1 MSGHSKWATIKRKKG
16 KNDAARGKLFTKLI
30 REITVAAREG
40 GGDETGNPR
49 LRTAVLAAK
58 AENMPAAN
66 IERAVKKGTGEL
78 PGESYE
84 SVIYEGYGAGGV
96 AIMIEALSDNKNRT
110 VAEIRHLFTKY
121 NGNLG
126 ENGSVSWM
134 FSQKGYIAV
143 DKTSVS
149 EDDLMMVAIEAGAED
164 IADEEDVWEVTTALQ
179 DFERV
184 KKALD
189 EAGIQYNHAELVRKP
204 QTTLKVEGKTA
215 EQVLNLMNALE
226 DHDDVQKVFSNFD
239 IDTKELAA
247 LTV

>member
-16 KNDAARGKLFTKLI
+16 KTDAARGKLFTKLI

-40 GGDETGNPR
+40 GGDEGSNPR
-49 LRTAVLAAK
+49 LRTAILAAK

-66 IERAVKKGTGEL
+66 MERAIKKGTGEL

-84 SVIYEGYGAGGV
+84 SIIYEGYGAGGA

-110 VAEIRHLFTKY
+110 VAEMRHLFSKY
-121 NGNLG
+121 NGNLA

-134 FSQKGYIAV
+134 FSQKGYITV
-143 DKTSVS
+143 DKSVP
-149 EDDLMMVAIEAGAED
+149 EDDLMLVVLEAGAED
-164 IADEEDVWEVTTALQ
+164 ISGEEDVWEIITALP

-184 KKALD
+184 KKAL
-189 EAGIQYNHAELVRKP
+189 EEGGIRYNQAELVRKP
-204 QTTLKVEGKTA
+204 QNTLKVEGKIA

-239 IDTKELAA
+239 IEAKELAA
-247 LTV
+247 LTA

>member
-110 VAEIRHLFTKY
+110 VAEIRHLFAKY

-143 DKTSVS
+143 DKASVS
-149 EDDLMMVAIEAGAED
+149 EDDLMMVALEAGAED

-189 EAGIQYNHAELVRKP
+189 EAGIQYHHAELVRKP

>member
-40 GGDETGNPR
+40 GRDESGNPR
-49 LRTAVLAAK
+49 LRSAILAAK

-66 IERAVKKGTGEL
+66 MERAIKKGTGEL

-96 AIMIEALSDNKNRT
+96 AVMIEALTDNKNRT
-110 VAEIRHLFTKY
+110 VAEMRHLFSKY
-121 NGNLG
+121 GGNLA
-126 ENGSVSWM
+126 ENGAVSWM
-134 FSQKGYIAV
+134 FNQKGYITV
-143 DKTSVS
+143 DKSVS
-149 EDDLMMVAIEAGAED
+149 EDDLMLVALEAGAED
-164 IADEEDVWEVTTALQ
+164 ISDEEDVWEVTTALQ

-184 KKALD
+184 KKSLE
-189 EAGIQYNHAELVRKP
+189 EAGIRYNQAELVRKP
-204 QTTLKVEGKTA
+204 QTTVKVEGKTA
-215 EQVLNLMNALE
+215 EQVLNLMSTLE

-239 IDTKELAA
+239 IEAKELAA
-247 LTV
+247 LTA

>member
-40 GGDETGNPR
+40 GGDEGSNPR
-49 LRTAVLAAK
+49 LRTAILAAK

-110 VAEIRHLFTKY
+110 VAEMRHLFSKH
-121 NGNLG
+121 NGNLA

-134 FSQKGYIAV
+134 FSQKGYITV
-143 DKTSVS
+143 DKAKVS
-149 EDDLMMVAIEAGAED
+149 EDDLMLVALEAGAED
-164 IADEEDVWEVTTALQ
+164 ISDEEDVWEITTALP

-184 KKALD
+184 KKALE
-189 EAGIQYNHAELVRKP
+189 EAGVSYNQAELIRKP
-204 QTTLKVEGKTA
+204 QNTLKVEGKTA
-215 EQVLNLMNALE
+215 EQVLSLMNALE

-239 IDTKELAA
+239 IEAKDLAA
-247 LTV
+247 LTA

>member
-40 GGDETGNPR
+40 GGDEGSNPR
-49 LRTAVLAAK
+49 LRTAILAAK

-66 IERAVKKGTGEL
+66 IERAIKKGTGEL

-84 SVIYEGYGAGGV
+84 PVIYEGYGAGGV
-96 AIMIEALSDNKNRT
+96 AIMIEALTDNKNRT
-110 VAEIRHLFTKY
+110 VAEMRHLFSKY
-121 NGNLG
+121 GGNLA
-126 ENGSVSWM
+126 ENGAVSWM
-134 FSQKGYIAV
+134 FSQKGYITV
-143 DKTSVS
+143 DKSVS
-149 EDDLMMVAIEAGAED
+149 EDDLMLVALEAGAED
-164 IADEEDVWEVTTALQ
+164 ISDEEDVWEVTTVLQ

-184 KKALD
+184 KRSLE
-189 EAGIQYNHAELVRKP
+189 EAGIRHHQAELVRKP
-204 QTTLKVEGKTA
+204 QTTMKVEGKTA

-239 IDTKELAA
+239 IEAKELVA
-247 LTV
+247 LTA

>member
-40 GGDETGNPR
+40 GGDENSNPR

-66 IERAVKKGTGEL
+66 MERAIKKGTGEL

-110 VAEIRHLFTKY
+110 VAEMRHLFSKH
-121 NGNLG
+121 NGNLA
-126 ENGSVSWM
+126 ENGSVSWI
-134 FSQKGYIAV
+134 FSQKGYVAV
-143 DKTSVS
+143 DKRVP
-149 EDDLMMVAIEAGAED
+149 EDDLMMVALEAGAED
-164 IADEEDVWEVTTALQ
+164 ISDEEDVWEITTALP
-179 DFERV
+179 DFDRV
-184 KKALD
+184 KKALE
-189 EAGIQYNHAELVRKP
+189 EAGIAYTQAELIRKP
-204 QTTLKVEGKTA
+204 QNMMKVEGKTA
-215 EQVLNLMNALE
+215 EQVLNLMDAFE
-226 DHDDVQKVFSNFD
+226 DHDDVQKIFSNFD
-239 IDTKELAA
+239 MDAKELAA
-247 LTV
+247 MTA

>member
-40 GGDETGNPR
+40 GGEEGSNPR

-66 IERAVKKGTGEL
+66 IERAIKKGTGEL

-84 SVIYEGYGAGGV
+84 SIIYEGYGAGGA

-110 VAEIRHLFTKY
+110 VAEMRHLFSKY
-121 NGNLG
+121 NGNLA

-134 FSQKGYIAV
+134 FSQKGYITV
-143 DKTSVS
+143 DKSVS
-149 EDDLMMVAIEAGAED
+149 EDDLMMIALEAGAED
-164 IADEEDVWEVTTALQ
+164 ISDEEDVWEIITALP

-184 KKALD
+184 KKAI
-189 EAGIQYNHAELVRKP
+189 EEGGIRYNQAELVRKP
-204 QTTLKVEGKTA
+204 QNTLKVEGKTA

-239 IDTKELAA
+239 IEAKELAA
-247 LTV
+247 LTA

>member
-40 GGDETGNPR
+40 GGDENSNPR
-49 LRTAVLAAK
+49 LRAAILAAK

-66 IERAVKKGTGEL
+66 MERAMKKGTGEL

-96 AIMIEALSDNKNRT
+96 AIIIEVLTDNKNRT
-110 VAEIRHLFTKY
+110 VAEMRHLFSKY

-134 FSQKGYIAV
+134 FSQKGLINV
-143 DKTSVS
+143 DRSVP
-149 EDDLMMVAIEAGAED
+149 EDDLMMAALEAGAED
-164 IADEEDVWEVTTALQ
+164 ISDEEDVWEVTTALP
-179 DFERV
+179 DFDRV
-184 KKALD
+184 KKALE
-189 EAGIQYNHAELVRKP
+189 EAAIPYTQAELVRKP
-204 QTTLKVEGKTA
+204 QNMTKVEGKVA
-215 EQVLNLMNALE
+215 EHVLNLMNAME

-239 IDTKELAA
+239 MDAKEMAA
-247 LTV
+247 LTA

>member
-16 KNDAARGKLFTKLI
+16 KTDAARGKLFTKLI

-40 GGDETGNPR
+40 GGGENSNPR
-49 LRTAVLAAK
+49 LRTAILAAK

-66 IERAVKKGTGEL
+66 MERAIKKGTGEL
-78 PGESYE
+78 PGESYD

-110 VAEIRHLFTKY
+110 VAEMRHLFSKY
-121 NGNLG
+121 NGNLA

-134 FSQKGYIAV
+134 FSQKGYLTV
-143 DKTSVS
+143 DKSVP
-149 EDDLMMVAIEAGAED
+149 EDDLMMVALEAGAED
-164 IADEEDVWEVTTALQ
+164 ISDEEDVWEITTVLP
-179 DFERV
+179 DFDRV
-184 KKALD
+184 KKALE
-189 EAGIQYNHAELVRKP
+189 EAGVAYTQAELIRKP
-204 QTTLKVEGKTA
+204 QNMMKVEGKTA

-239 IDTKELAA
+239 MDAKELAA
-247 LTV
+247 LTA

>member
-16 KNDAARGKLFTKLI
+16 KTDAARGKLFTKLI

-40 GGDETGNPR
+40 GGDEKSNPR
-49 LRTAVLAAK
+49 LRTAILAAK

-66 IERAVKKGTGEL
+66 MERAIKKGTGEL

-110 VAEIRHLFTKY
+110 VAEMRHLFSKY
-121 NGNLG
+121 NGNLA

-134 FSQKGYIAV
+134 FSQKGYLTV
-143 DKTSVS
+143 DKSVP
-149 EDDLMMVAIEAGAED
+149 EDDLMMVALEAGAED
-164 IADEEDVWEVTTALQ
+164 ISDEEDVWEITTALP
-179 DFERV
+179 DFDRV
-184 KKALD
+184 KKALE
-189 EAGIQYNHAELVRKP
+189 EAGIACTQAELIRKP
-204 QTTLKVEGKTA
+204 QNMMKVEGKTA
-215 EQVLNLMNALE
+215 EQVLNLMNAFE

-239 IDTKELAA
+239 MDAKDLAA
-247 LTV
+247 LTA

>member
-40 GGDETGNPR
+40 GGEEGSNPR

-84 SVIYEGYGAGGV
+84 SVVYEGYGAGGA

-110 VAEIRHLFTKY
+110 VAEMRHLFSKY
-121 NGNLG
+121 NGNLA
-126 ENGSVSWM
+126 ENGAVSWM

-143 DKTSVS
+143 ARSVP
-149 EDDLMMVAIEAGAED
+149 EDDLMLVALEAGAED
-164 IADEEDVWEVTTALQ
+164 ISDEEDVWEITTALQ

-184 KKALD
+184 KKALE
-189 EAGIQYNHAELVRKP
+189 EAGIQSTQAELIRKP
-204 QTTLKVEGKTA
+204 QNTVKVEGKTA
-215 EQVLNLMNALE
+215 EQVLNLMSALE
-226 DHDDVQKVFSNFD
+226 DHDDVQRVFSNFD
-239 IDTKELAA
+239 IEAGELAA
-247 LTV
+247 LTA

>member
-16 KNDAARGKLFTKLI
+16 KTDAARGKVFTKLI

-40 GGDETGNPR
+40 GGDENSNPR
-49 LRTAVLAAK
+49 LRTAILAAK

-66 IERAVKKGTGEL
+66 MERAIKKGTGEL

-110 VAEIRHLFTKY
+110 VAEMRHLFSKH
-121 NGNLG
+121 NGNLA

-134 FSQKGYIAV
+134 FSQKGYLTV
-143 DKTSVS
+143 DKSVP
-149 EDDLMMVAIEAGAED
+149 EDDLMMVALEAGAED
-164 IADEEDVWEVTTALQ
+164 ISDEEDVWEITTVLP
-179 DFERV
+179 DFDRV
-184 KKALD
+184 KKALE
-189 EAGIQYNHAELVRKP
+189 EAGIAYTQAELIRKP
-204 QTTLKVEGKTA
+204 QNMMKVEGKTA

-239 IDTKELAA
+239 MDAKDLAA
-247 LTV
+247 LTA